1 MLKQEKIEFLVSKF
15 RKKLEEIAE
24 NMEEGSEDFYQEFEQ
39 AEELIF
45 NSQQEVSSDILS
57 AVLDTSSKKKRNLK
71 SLFVKNVKE
80 K

>member
-1 MLKQEKIEFLVSKF
+1 MLKQKKIEFLVSKF

-45 NSQQEVSSDILS
+45 NSQKDIILGV
-57 AVLDTSSKKKRNLK
+57 VLLNLLISMLFKVGLKKLA
-71 SLFVKNVKE
+71 
-80 K
+80 